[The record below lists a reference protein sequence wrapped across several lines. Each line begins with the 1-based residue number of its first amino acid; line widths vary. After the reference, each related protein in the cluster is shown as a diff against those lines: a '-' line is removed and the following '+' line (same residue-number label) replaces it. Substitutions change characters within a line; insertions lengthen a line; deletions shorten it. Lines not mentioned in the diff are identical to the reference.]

1 MKTIL
6 NIIAMTTLLVT
17 NVSAEVVT
25 PYGVFNPLAMFDA
38 SADKKTP
45 ELNSAFYNYGNQGY
59 DFVVNST
66 PVITPSLPTQ
76 LASLDR

>member
-17 NVSAEVVT
+17 NVSAEVVS

-76 LASLDR
+76 LAILDR

>member
-1 MKTIL
+1 
-6 NIIAMTTLLVT
+6 MTTLLVT
-17 NVSAEVVT
+17 NVSAEVVS

>member
-25 PYGVFNPLAMFDA
+25 PYGVFNPLAMFDT
-38 SADKKTP
+38 SAYKKSS
-45 ELNSAFYNYGNQGY
+45 ESNSAFYNYGNQGY
-59 DFVVNST
+59 DFVVNSIPAVAPT
-66 PVITPSLPTQ
+66 LQTQ

>member
-6 NIIAMTTLLVT
+6 NIIAITTLVVT

-38 SADKKTP
+38 SAYNKTP

-59 DFVVNST
+59 DFVVNSAPAIVPT
-66 PVITPSLPTQ
+66 LPTQ

>member
-1 MKTIL
+1 
-6 NIIAMTTLLVT
+6 MTTLLVT

>member
-1 MKTIL
+1 
-6 NIIAMTTLLVT
+6 MTTLLVT
-17 NVSAEVVT
+17 NVSAEVVS

-76 LASLDR
+76 LASFDR

>member
-1 MKTIL
+1 
-6 NIIAMTTLLVT
+6 MTTLLVT
-17 NVSAEVVT
+17 NVSAEVVS

-38 SADKKTP
+38 SAYKNTS

-59 DFVVNST
+59 DFVVNSA
-66 PVITPSLPTQ
+66 PAITPSLPTQ

>member
-6 NIIAMTTLLVT
+6 NIIAMTILLVT
-17 NVSAEVVT
+17 NVSAEAVS

-38 SADKKTP
+38 SAYKKTS
-45 ELNSAFYNYGNQGY
+45 ELNSALYNYGNQGY

-66 PVITPSLPTQ
+66 PVIAPALPTQ

>member
-1 MKTIL
+1 
-6 NIIAMTTLLVT
+6 MTTLLVT

-25 PYGVFNPLAMFDA
+25 PYGVFNPLAMFDT
-38 SADKKTP
+38 SAYKKSS
-45 ELNSAFYNYGNQGY
+45 ESNSAFYNYGNQGY

-66 PVITPSLPTQ
+66 SAVAPTLPTQ